1 MAEPNERNSPQFL
14 RPGERGAEVM
24 MWDEFEDVD
33 EVIGVFIDNL
43 LIIDI
48 LDGDGRQLFRG
59 LFVLSFNSLHFIGL
73 LNLPPY
79 KLYYNIK
86 VFYFLMRCARNGRK
100 SLPKLI
106 KRGANWQ

>member
-73 LNLPPY
+73 LNLPRINY
-79 KLYYNIK
+79 IITSKYSI
-86 VFYFLMRCARNGRK
+86 
-100 SLPKLI
+100 SLCDAPEMA
-106 KRGANWQ
+106 GNHCQN